1 MAKKKPQKYNDL
13 VRMIAEMEN
22 RKAEEKDR
30 MAKVMCS
37 ALDDE
42 SASLLGELS
51 DADLRRVTVLLLP
64 HIKELVDQI
73 KGGNRDGTAG
83 AGIGTQAPAE
93 RGR

>member
-1 MAKKKPQKYNDL
+1 MAKKKFQKYNDL

-22 RKAEEKDR
+22 RKAEEKER

-37 ALDDE
+37 ALDDS

-64 HIKELVDQI
+64 HIKELVEQMKAGKQD
-73 KGGNRDGTAG
+73 GNRDGRTEPRE
-83 AGIGTQAPAE
+83 QV
-93 RGR
+93 

>member
-37 ALDDE
+37 ALDDG

-64 HIKELVDQI
+64 HIKELVEQMKAGRQD
-73 KGGNRDGTAG
+73 GNRD
-83 AGIGTQAPAE
+83 E
-93 RGR
+93 RPEPREQV